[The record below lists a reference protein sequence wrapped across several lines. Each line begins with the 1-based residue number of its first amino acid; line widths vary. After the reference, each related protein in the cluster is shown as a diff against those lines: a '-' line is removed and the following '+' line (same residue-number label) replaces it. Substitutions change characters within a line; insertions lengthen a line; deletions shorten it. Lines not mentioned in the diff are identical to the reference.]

1 MQQRT
6 EGSVILIAGLV
17 VGCACA
23 LIAGRYIA
31 GPSPDK
37 KRYGRHTLDI

>member
-1 MQQRT
+1 
-6 EGSVILIAGLV
+6 VILIAGLV
-17 VGCACA
+17 VGYACA

-31 GPSPDK
+31 GPLPIK